1 MPDTRSSTAHGG
13 ASASETLAF
22 TSVPEAET
30 PHRLLGLH
38 GIYGRGRNWTTMARE
53 LHTLRPEW
61 STLLIDLR
69 LHGDSPAFDPPHTVD
84 SAAADLARLEAATGL
99 HGRAVLGHSFGG
111 KVALAHALTGLDH
124 LEQAWII
131 DSTPEVK
138 EPAGT
143 AWRMLDL
150 IGGLPGEFA
159 RRADGVKSMTGAG
172 LSRPVARW
180 MASNLVFEE
189 GRYVWRLD
197 FDGMEALLRDFF
209 ARDLWEVV
217 ESPPEGLDVHFV
229 RATASHVLSDTA
241 QDRIRAAGARH
252 GRAHL
257 HDVEG
262 GHWLHVDNP
271 RAVLEL
277 LSTHLP

>member
-1 MPDTRSSTAHGG
+1 M
-13 ASASETLAF
+13 ETLAF
-22 TSVPEAET
+22 ASVPEAAT
-30 PHRLLGLH
+30 PSRLLGLH

-53 LHTLRPEW
+53 LHARRPEW
-61 STLLIDLR
+61 STLLVDLR
-69 LHGDSPAFDPPHTVD
+69 LHGDSPAFEPPHTVD
-84 SAAADLARLEAATGL
+84 AAAGDLARLEEATGL

-111 KVALAHALTGLDH
+111 KVALAHALSGLDH

-138 EPAGT
+138 APAGT
-143 AWRMLDL
+143 AWRMLDQIRSL
-150 IGGLPGEFA
+150 PAAFPGRKDAVAALRAGGL
-159 RRADGVKSMTGAG
+159 STG
-172 LSRPVARW
+172 VARW
-180 MASNLVFEE
+180 MASNLVFDE

-197 FDGMEALLRDFF
+197 FDAMEALLRDFF
-209 ARDLWEVV
+209 ARDLWQVV
-217 ESPPEGLDVHFV
+217 ESPPEGLDLHFV
-229 RATASHVLSDTA
+229 RATASHVLSDEA
-241 QDRIRAAGARH
+241 QDRIRAAGRRH

-271 RAVLEL
+271 HAILEL